1 MFQRYANNCYQILM
15 SGSCVAMVMA
25 FFTIGLGVI
34 AREAAWDIQG
44 LDAYAGYSIAASLFL
59 ALPATFKRGEH
70 IRVTLLMQRISTKAQ
85 RWLEH
90 WCLGAGFALALYVTF
105 FSCRLVWVSYTTHDV
120 SQGADATPLW
130 IPQIFMT
137 IGCAGFALALVDA
150 WWSHI
155 KGIPFFEI
163 ADGEAARVE

>member
-1 MFQRYANNCYQILM
+1 MFHRFTGVCYRSLM
-15 SGSCVAMVMA
+15 VASCIAMVMA
-25 FFTIGLGVI
+25 FASVGLGVI

-59 ALPATFKRGEH
+59 ALPATLKRGEH
-70 IRVTLLMQRISTKAQ
+70 IRVTLVMQRLSARGQ

-90 WCLGAGFALALYVTF
+90 WCLGAGFGLAVYITF
-105 FSCRLVWVSYTTHDV
+105 FAFRLVWISYATHDV

-130 IPQIFMT
+130 IPQVFMAV
-137 IGCAGFALALVDA
+137 GCAGFSLAFADA
-150 WWSHI
+150 WWAHI
-155 KGIPFFEI
+155 CGARFFDA